1 MRQRDFFSKNLSLST
16 EFDLYL
22 LDHPEV
28 AERIPNDALIVLLPG
43 DDQELCSYNLK
54 NAKKM
59 KRPGQKVIYVK
70 IKALE
75 PPRSRLISPEV
86 ELAPAS

>member
-1 MRQRDFFSKNLSLST
+1 MNQRDFFSKNLTLST

-28 AERIPNDALIVLLPG
+28 AEQIPKNALIVLLPE
-43 DDQELCSYNLK
+43 DDQDLCTYNLE
-54 NAKKM
+54 NAKK
-59 KRPGQKVIYVK
+59 KKEPGQKVVYVK
-70 IKALE
+70 IRGLE
-75 PPRSRLISPEV
+75 PPRSRLISPEL

>member
-1 MRQRDFFSKNLSLST
+1 MNHRDFFSKNLTLST

-28 AERIPNDALIVLLPG
+28 AETIPEDALIVLLPE
-43 DDQELCSYNLK
+43 DDQELCTYNME
-54 NAKKM
+54 NAT
-59 KRPGQKVIYVK
+59 KRKEPGQKILYVK
-70 IKALE
+70 IRGLE
-75 PPRSRLISPEV
+75 PPRSRLISPEL